1 MLAAAP
7 NPSRRRLALLALGAV
22 VTLTHLAL
30 GHWWFQQRMG
40 FGMGDVPV
48 KAITVRLVK
57 ELALAP
63 PPRATATPPTPRRTP
78 PAAVAAAPQAAAS
91 APEPAA
97 SQAAAPAA
105 PTHEPPVADDMALDR
120 PMGAPVIDRP
130 STSSP
135 SASSGGEAF
144 EWPPSTQLRYDL
156 VGHYRGPV
164 KGWAEVN
171 WLRDGD
177 HYQVK
182 LELRVPPLF
191 GRRILSDG
199 LVGPDGLAPRR
210 YDQETEMLLRD
221 TVRDTLLLTEDSVQL
236 ANGQRTRSLP
246 GMQDTASQFVQ
257 MTWLF
262 ITQPE
267 LLKVGGTVEFPLA
280 LPRRV
285 VPWRYEVV
293 EQVPIQLPFGEA
305 WCFHLKPAA
314 GLSQPGELSVE
325 TWVAPSLQYLP
336 VRILV
341 RQNAETYLQLDLKSA
356 PLQAAP

>member
-1 MLAAAP
+1 
-7 NPSRRRLALLALGAV
+7 
-22 VTLTHLAL
+22 
-30 GHWWFQQRMG
+30 
-40 FGMGDVPV
+40 
-48 KAITVRLVK
+48 
-57 ELALAP
+57 
-63 PPRATATPPTPRRTP
+63 
-78 PAAVAAAPQAAAS
+78 
-91 APEPAA
+91 
-97 SQAAAPAA
+97 
-105 PTHEPPVADDMALDR
+105 MALDR
-120 PMGAPVIDRP
+120 PMGAQATD
-130 STSSP
+130 SP
-135 SASSGGEAF
+135 SASSSEAF

-156 VGHYRGPV
+156 MGNYRGPV

-171 WLRDGD
+171 WLREGD

-199 LVGPDGLAPRR
+199 VVGPEGLSPRR

-221 TVRDTLLLTEDSVQL
+221 TTHDTLVLDDDMVQL

-246 GMQDTASQFVQ
+246 GLQDTASQFVQ

-293 EQVPIQLPFGEA
+293 EQVALQLPFGEA
-305 WCFHLKPAA
+305 LCFHLKPAP

-341 RQNAETYLQLDLKSA
+341 RQSAETYLQLDLKSA

>member
-1 MLAAAP
+1 MFASAS
-7 NPSRRRLALLALGAV
+7 NPSRRRLALLALGVV

-40 FGMGDVPV
+40 FGKGDVPM
-48 KAITVRLVK
+48 KAMDVRFVK

-63 PPRATATPPTPRRTP
+63 PPRAATTPPTPRRSAP
-78 PAAVAAAPQAAAS
+78 PAVALAVAMQAAAS
-91 APEPAA
+91 APEPPA
-97 SQAAAPAA
+97 SQAPAQAA
-105 PTHEPPVADDMALDR
+105 PTREPPVADDMALDR
-120 PMGAPVIDRP
+120 PMGAQVTD
-130 STSSP
+130 SP
-135 SASSGGEAF
+135 SATNSSEAF

-156 VGHYRGPV
+156 VGNYRGPV

-199 LVGPDGLAPRR
+199 VVGPEGLAPRR

-267 LLKVGGTVEFPLA
+267 LLTVGGTVEFPLA

-293 EQVPIQLPFGEA
+293 EQVSIQLPFGEA
-305 WCFHLKPAA
+305 LCFHLKPAA

-325 TWVAPSLQYLP
+325 TWVAPTLQYLP
-336 VRILV
+336 VRIVV
-341 RQNAETYLQLDLKSA
+341 RQNAETYLQLDLRSA

>member
-1 MLAAAP
+1 MLV
-7 NPSRRRLALLALGAV
+7 LGV
-22 VTLTHLAL
+22 LVTLLHLAL
-30 GHWWFQQRMG
+30 GHWWFRQRMG
-40 FGMGDVPV
+40 FGVGDVPV
-48 KAITVRLVK
+48 KAIDVRFVK

-63 PPRATATPPTPRRTP
+63 PPQAVAKPPTPRHAVSPT
-78 PAAVAAAPQAAAS
+78 AAVATEAAAS
-91 APEPAA
+91 APDTPDSRIAERPAQSNEPPAA
-97 SQAAAPAA
+97 
-105 PTHEPPVADDMALDR
+105 DDTALDR
-120 PMGAPVIDRP
+120 PAGVQEVDSP
-130 STSSP
+130 ST
-135 SASSGGEAF
+135 ASSAVAF

-156 VGHYRGPV
+156 VGNFRGPV
-164 KGWAEVN
+164 KGWAEVS

-182 LELRVPPLF
+182 LELRVPPVF

-199 LVGPDGLAPRR
+199 VVGTDGLSPRR

-221 TVRDTLLLTEDSVQL
+221 TTRDTLVLDSDTVQL
-236 ANGQRTRSLP
+236 TNGLRVRSLP
-246 GMQDTASQFVQ
+246 GVQDTASQFVQ

-267 LLKVGGTVEFPLA
+267 LLRVGGSLAFPLA

-293 EQVPIQLPFGEA
+293 EQVSVHLPFGDVM
-305 WCFHLKPAA
+305 CFHLKPAA

-325 TWVAPSLQYLP
+325 TWVAPELQYLP

-341 RQNAETYLQLDLKSA
+341 RQNSDTFLDMTLKSA
-356 PLQAAP
+356 PMQAAAASQ

>member
-1 MLAAAP
+1 MPAITPSP
-7 NPSRRRLALLALGAV
+7 NRRRLALLTLGVLVALAH
-22 VTLTHLAL
+22 LTV
-30 GHWWFQQRMG
+30 GHWWYQQRVG
-40 FGMGDVPV
+40 FGVGDVPV
-48 KAITVRLVK
+48 KAIDVRFVK
-57 ELALAP
+57 ELALAT
-63 PPRATATPPTPRRTP
+63 PPRLAPVPPRRVAAP
-78 PAAVAAAPQAAAS
+78 VAVASPQAAAS

-97 SQAAAPAA
+97 SPPQAQASLEESAP
-105 PTHEPPVADDMALDR
+105 HADDNQRDLPPGFMAT
-120 PMGAPVIDRP
+120 DRP
-130 STSSP
+130 SASD
-135 SASSGGEAF
+135 SATEF
-144 EWPPSTQLRYDL
+144 DWPPSTQLRYDL
-156 VGHYRGPV
+156 VGNFRGPV

-177 HYQVK
+177 HYQVT

-199 LVGPDGLAPRR
+199 VVGPDGLSPRR

-221 TVRDTLLLTEDSVQL
+221 TVRDTLLLDEDAVQL

-262 ITQPE
+262 LTQPD
-267 LLKVGGTVEFPLA
+267 LLKVGGAVEFPLA

-285 VPWRYEVV
+285 VSWRYEVV

-305 WCFHLKPAA
+305 LCFHLKPAA
-314 GLSQPGELSVE
+314 GLSQPGELLVE

-356 PLQAAP
+356 PVQASP